1 MRSDDIRTV
10 LDWATLSANDPLIG
24 GSIASRVSQTHA
36 HNDNAL
42 RSAGTVPTGT
52 GPAAV
57 PARRDMTAPR
67 YNDVLLIRIL
77 VVIIGIF
84 EPAALSST
92 RKSRMRRRVDMAIQ
106 SHLHSNDAV
115 RPTEVHA
122 ESAGEPLPKQMSV
135 RPGRLEPAK
144 WSGRVNWRWTLSAS
158 TLLSATASHDTDD

>member
-1 MRSDDIRTV
+1 VELDFDGGRLTLTRKRDAIVPSTV
-10 LDWATLSANDPLIG
+10 GPW
-24 GSIASRVSQTHA
+24 
-36 HNDNAL
+36 
-42 RSAGTVPTGT
+42 PTRLQDVGRL
-52 GPAAV
+52 AWHKLHIE
-57 PARRDMTAPR
+57 RR
-67 YNDVLLIRIL
+67 NV
-77 VVIIGIF
+77 
-84 EPAALSST
+84 ALS
-92 RKSRMRRRVDMAIQ
+92 RLRCLPHANRACEGVDMAIQ